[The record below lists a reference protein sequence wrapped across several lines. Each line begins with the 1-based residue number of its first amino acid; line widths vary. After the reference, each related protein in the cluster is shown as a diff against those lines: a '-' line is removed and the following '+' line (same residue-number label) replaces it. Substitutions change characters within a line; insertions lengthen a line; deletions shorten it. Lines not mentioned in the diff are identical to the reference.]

1 MANVLLRSDLSKL
14 VLLEW
19 RGQPVIQSNG
29 ILSNFLGTI
38 PRTRLGFAEP
48 LVRWPRDNET
58 GEITWYADDGEGLRR
73 LSSFPDDKRGQL
85 VHDLGV
91 EVARVREAAS
101 RAGRAQ
107 ALLLDRAL
115 VIPDQE
121 AIFTDGRMFLFAPW
135 GMLFGNGGTLKT
147 ESEGVDFA
155 GSVLGRL
162 TAAGSEP
169 VATRVGGEDGG
180 KPDPLEMPPPDAG
193 AHGGAREPIGAPG
206 GAASSPARAVPVA
219 PVS

>member
-1 MANVLLRSDLSKL
+1 M
-14 VLLEW
+14 
-19 RGQPVIQSNG
+19 
-29 ILSNFLGTI
+29 
-38 PRTRLGFAEP
+38 
-48 LVRWPRDNET
+48 
-58 GEITWYADDGEGLRR
+58 
-73 LSSFPDDKRGQL
+73 
-85 VHDLGV
+85 
-91 EVARVREAAS
+91 REAAS

-219 PVS
+219 PVSYGAHRPLSRPVAATLHGLTFVCFFALAMWAAFSIVAHTRIVTIGGHPFSALPR